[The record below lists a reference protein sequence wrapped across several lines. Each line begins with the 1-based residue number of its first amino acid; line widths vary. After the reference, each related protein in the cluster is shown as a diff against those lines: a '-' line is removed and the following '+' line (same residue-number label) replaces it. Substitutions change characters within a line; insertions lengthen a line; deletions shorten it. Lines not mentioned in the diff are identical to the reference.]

1 MFMFSN
7 EKGRVRPEN
16 IPDVLKE
23 TPQWLLW
30 NYEERKPGT
39 YSKVPYN
46 ANDPETRGSA
56 TNPETWSDFDTVF
69 RRYSEG
75 KSDGIGFVFT
85 EDGGLIGIDI
95 DSCLE
100 DGIADDTAR
109 EIVESLNT
117 YAEVSVSGCGLHL
130 FLKGRIRLP
139 KNRVGNLEIYT
150 DRRYF
155 TVTGNRFGDC
165 REIAE
170 KTDALNVIIERHF
183 GSPFHSEISPGAFS
197 GTSAKM
203 QPDVSGSMRFQS
215 NVQGGQNDI
224 ASLSILE
231 RTILRTAERCIG
243 KKFRTLWDGDWESL
257 DYPSCSEA
265 DMALLRFLWNYT
277 NGNEAMTLR
286 LFRASGMMRDKCR
299 RDDYLAVTI
308 KKIKE
313 TGTHDIVKSMQ

>member
-1 MFMFSN
+1 
-7 EKGRVRPEN
+7 VRPEN

-39 YSKVPYN
+39 FSKIPYN
-46 ANDPETRGSA
+46 ANDPRMKGST
-56 TNPETWSDFDTVF
+56 TNPDTWSDFDTAF

-75 KSDGIGFVFT
+75 KSNGIGYVFT
-85 EDGGLIGIDI
+85 KNGGLIGIDI
-95 DSCLE
+95 DSCLK
-100 DGIADDTAR
+100 DGVADDWAQ

-117 YAEVSVSGCGLHL
+117 YAEVSVSGNGLHL
-130 FLKGRIRLP
+130 FVKGRIRLP

-150 DRRYF
+150 EGRYF

-170 KTDALNVIIERHF
+170 KTDALNVIVERYF
-183 GSPFHSEISPGAFS
+183 GAPLHSETSPGAFRR
-197 GTSAKM
+197 TSVEK
-203 QPDVSGSMRFQS
+203 QPDASGNTISQADVPRGQS
-215 NVQGGQNDI
+215 DI

-231 RTILRTAERCIG
+231 RTILRTTERCVG
-243 KKFRTLWDGDWESL
+243 RKFRELWNGEWESL
-257 DYPSCSEA
+257 DYRSCSEA

-313 TGTHDIVKSMQ
+313 TGKYDISKSMQ